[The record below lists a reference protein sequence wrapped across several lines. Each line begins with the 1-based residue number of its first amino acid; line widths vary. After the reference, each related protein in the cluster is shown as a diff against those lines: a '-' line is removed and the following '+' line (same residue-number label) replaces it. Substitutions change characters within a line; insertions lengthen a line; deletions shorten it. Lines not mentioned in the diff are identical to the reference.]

1 MSINIILTGGSGFIG
16 SRLLTMLTNND
27 FNVLALER
35 KTPHI
40 NIGSHTR
47 YKIVGDFCD
56 ILDWQEHLVGTD
68 CIIHLANRA
77 HLQKKSSAETY
88 TKINRDATLNLALS
102 AANLGIKRFIYIS
115 SIGVLGSSSSDTSV
129 FNNNSKYDPQD
140 NYSVSKMEA
149 EIGLKKISKDFEME
163 IIVIRPPLVYGAN
176 APGNFS
182 RLLSLVDLDF
192 PLPFKKMTEKKN
204 MISLE
209 NLCDFITH
217 CISVKLPSKF
227 NAFVISDDSEWSTA
241 DLVTLISKYM
251 ENKNSIF
258 NFPIALLYILASAI
272 GKKNEIKKLEVPI
285 LVDGL
290 QTARLLKWS
299 PIQSPQDGIKE
310 AVEYY
315 LNNK

>member
-1 MSINIILTGGSGFIG
+1 MPINITLTGGSGFIG
-16 SRLLTMLTNND
+16 SRLLTILTNND

-35 KTPHI
+35 KNPLL
-40 NIGSHTR
+40 NIGANTK
-47 YKIVGDFCD
+47 YKIIGDFCD
-56 ILDWQEHLVGTD
+56 IIDWQEHLIGTD
-68 CIIHLANRA
+68 CIIHLANKA
-77 HLQKKSSAETY
+77 HLQKRSSADTY

-115 SIGVLGSSSSDTSV
+115 TIGVLGTSSSDTNV
-129 FNNNSKYDPQD
+129 FNNNSEYDPQD
-140 NYSVSKMEA
+140 NYSLSKMEA

-217 CISVKLPSKF
+217 CISSKLSSKY

-241 DLVTLISKYM
+241 ELVSLISKYM
-251 ENKNSIF
+251 KNKHSIHDH
-258 NFPIALLYILASAI
+258 LL
-272 GKKNEIKKLEVPI
+272 
-285 LVDGL
+285 
-290 QTARLLKWS
+290 
-299 PIQSPQDGIKE
+299 
-310 AVEYY
+310 
-315 LNNK
+315 